1 MAGTRAPLRPAAPLL
16 LDPILA
22 AWERF
27 DRRRRHIRAA
37 RPGSIVGLELRRHR
51 GSQLVLADGARV
63 RHGDLIGELHVDNEH
78 ARALATDRG
87 WLEGLRI
94 GRGDLAAISRWAA
107 RLPSAHRPVA
117 YHAAGLLWPL
127 AARVGFSVHRRPR
140 TAMVRLDEWYARW
153 LMGHWSAV
161 GRARLGRGRGRL
173 RSADAWISGADLERR
188 FGGPSPSDRAG
199 E

>member
-1 MAGTRAPLRPAAPLL
+1 MARPRSPLRPAAPRL

-37 RPGSIVGLELRRHR
+37 REGSIVGLELRRHR
-51 GSQLVLADGARV
+51 GGEVVLADGARV
-63 RHGDLIGELHVDNEH
+63 HPGDLIGELHVDNEH
-78 ARALATDRG
+78 ARALATENG

-94 GRGDLAAISRWAA
+94 GRGDLVAIARRAAGK
-107 RLPSAHRPVA
+107 PPDVRPVA

-127 AARVGFSVHRRPR
+127 AARVGFSVQRRPR
-140 TAMVRLDEWYARW
+140 SVMVRLDEWYARW
-153 LMGHWSAV
+153 LMGHWSAA

-173 RSADAWISGADLERR
+173 RSADAWISAAELDRR
-188 FGGPSPSDRAG
+188 FGGRSGSDGAG
-199 E
+199 Q